1 MGNHAIPVKVLSV
14 IQGTGQ
20 HTEGLAVGLKVLRE
34 RELEGRAAGKSE
46 QKPDSEGT
54 T

>member
-34 RELEGRAAGKSE
+34 RARRKGGRK
-46 QKPDSEGT
+46 K
-54 T
+54 